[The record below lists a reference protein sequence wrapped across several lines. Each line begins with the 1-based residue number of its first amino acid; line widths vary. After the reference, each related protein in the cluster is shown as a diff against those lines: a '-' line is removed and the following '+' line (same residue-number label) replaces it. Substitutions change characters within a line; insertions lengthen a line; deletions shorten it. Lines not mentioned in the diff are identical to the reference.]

1 MPFGEKE
8 NMVTRATSSRKTKAA
23 AADRTSNVI
32 VLPVTQ
38 HAGPLTVQ
46 PMLFAGDDI
55 PDMPPWLVE
64 DKKSVD
70 VKPKAKRALAKKKV
84 AAKQAKPKAKTAPK
98 KRASPK
104 RSKSEVTKIQPV
116 PETQPLARS
125 RAPVL
130 WQKNSPIAALRYW
143 LRTAGRNVAGL
154 MTPVKRVGPKLRT
167 RKELL
172 LEIAVLRQEN
182 AVMRKQLNL
191 PAMPFGRTVAD
202 SA

>member
-8 NMVTRATSSRKTKAA
+8 NMVTRAIPNRKLKAA
-23 AADRTSNVI
+23 AAGRASNVI
-32 VLPVTQ
+32 LLPVAQ
-38 HAGPLTVQ
+38 YPGAVDEP
-46 PMLFAGDDI
+46 PMLFAGHDL

-64 DKKSVD
+64 DKKLIA
-70 VKPKAKRALAKKKV
+70 VKPKATKAPAKKK
-84 AAKQAKPKAKTAPK
+84 AATKKAKPKAKAAPK
-98 KRASPK
+98 KSTSAK
-104 RSKSEVTKIQPV
+104 RSKPVVAEIQPV
-116 PETQPLARS
+116 HDAQPLARS
-125 RAPVL
+125 EAPVL
-130 WQKNSPIAALRYW
+130 WQKYSPLAALRYW

-154 MTPVKRVGPKLRT
+154 MAPMKRVGPKLRT